1 MHDYTCS
8 YYDSQQVTSDEGGQ
22 VICFGEMEQS
32 NLDMV
37 KVISK
42 RHIDYVREV
51 HILARLIAATAGSD
65 RSLIRDEPTAESIKM
80 VGLLLEI
87 LYGGGDDVAKGRAEE
102 L

>member
-51 HILARLIAATAGSD
+51 HILARLEIMYEKEVVKGELAT
-65 RSLIRDEPTAESIKM
+65 
-80 VGLLLEI
+80 
-87 LYGGGDDVAKGRAEE
+87 
-102 L
+102 